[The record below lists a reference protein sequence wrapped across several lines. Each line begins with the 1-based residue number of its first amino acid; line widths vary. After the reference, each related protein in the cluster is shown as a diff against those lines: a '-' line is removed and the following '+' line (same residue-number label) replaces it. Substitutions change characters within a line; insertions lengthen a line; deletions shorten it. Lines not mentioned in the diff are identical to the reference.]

1 VQQEAIMKITAAIAA
16 GLALAVSVQAAG
28 TVRAC
33 VNSGTYVSFSDLAQA
48 EAIASRMLA
57 TAGVALEWRSAGYA
71 ACRNSDQARTVVL
84 DFQSRTAPSDH
95 PGAFAYALPYQGS
108 HIVVLFD
115 RFEKSAGGPRQVATI
130 LAHVMA
136 HEITH
141 LLEGVARHSQTG
153 MMKSHWDANDFMQMA
168 RTPLPFEP
176 EDIELIQRGLR
187 VSAVGAT
194 PGVPAATLATPMEWN

>member
-1 VQQEAIMKITAAIAA
+1 MKITAAIAMS
-16 GLALAVSVQAAG
+16 LALAVSAQAAG
-28 TVRAC
+28 KVRAC
-33 VNSGTYVSFSDLAQA
+33 MNSGTYVSFSDLARA
-48 EAIASRMLA
+48 ETIASRMFA
-57 TAGVALEWRSAGYA
+57 TAGVALEWRAAGSA

-84 DFQSRTAPSDH
+84 DFASHTAPSEH

-115 RFEKSAGGPRQVATI
+115 RFARSAGGPRQVSTI

-153 MMKSHWDANDFMQMA
+153 VMKAHWDAHDFMEMA
-168 RTPLPFEP
+168 LTPLPFDP
-176 EDIELIQRGLR
+176 EDIEMIQRGLR

-194 PGVPAATLATPMEWN
+194 PAVPPATTVELH